1 MPISSGWRPG
11 GETPPVKV
19 LVTGADGFVG
29 RYLVRRLLADGH
41 SVIAAIRGGAQGAL
55 SWLPPE
61 AASGVQ
67 TIDLELTD
75 TASCEAAAARSLD
88 AVVHL
93 AAVAS
98 TREARQ
104 DPGAAWTVN
113 AAGTARL
120 AEALGA
126 ARAAGRSDPL
136 LLVVSS
142 GEVYGNGPPWP
153 RNEAD
158 ELRPQS
164 PYAASKVGAEV
175 AAREVARRTGLRTIV
190 ARPFQH
196 IGPEQ
201 GPIYVVPSLIRRIRD
216 AMRTGADTIT
226 TGNLEPVRDISDVR
240 DTVSAYVALLTHGTP
255 GETYNVARGEGIAL
269 RDLLGRLTQLL
280 GARVKPE
287 TDPALL
293 RAGDIPHL
301 VGDSTR
307 LREATG
313 WTPAHSIDQTLQD
326 MLDAQAD

>member
-1 MPISSGWRPG
+1 MN
-11 GETPPVKV
+11 V

-41 SVIAAIRGGAQGAL
+41 TVTAAIRGGTPGPLPWIPADQGARVE
-55 SWLPPE
+55 S
-61 AASGVQ
+61 
-67 TIDLELTD
+67 IDLELAETV
-75 TASCEAAAARSLD
+75 SCEEAAARRPD

-104 DPGAAWTVN
+104 DPGAAWAVN

-120 AEALGA
+120 AEAFGA
-126 ARAAGRSDPL
+126 ARAGGRSDPL
-136 LLVVSS
+136 MLVVSS
-142 GEVYGNGPPWP
+142 GEVYGNGPARP
-153 RNEAD
+153 RSETD
-158 ELRPQS
+158 EVLPQS
-164 PYAASKVGAEV
+164 PYAASKIGAEV
-175 AAREVARRTGLRTIV
+175 AAREVARRTGLRVII

-201 GPIYVVPSLIRRIRD
+201 GPIYVVPSLIRRIRE

-240 DTVSAYVALLTHGTP
+240 DTVSAYVALMTGGVS

-269 RDLLGRLTQLL
+269 RDLLGRLTRLL
-280 GARVKPE
+280 GAQVAPE
-287 TDPALL
+287 ADPALL

-301 VGDSTR
+301 VGDSTK
-307 LREATG
+307 LREATD
-313 WTPAHSIDQTLQD
+313 WTPAYSIDQTLRD